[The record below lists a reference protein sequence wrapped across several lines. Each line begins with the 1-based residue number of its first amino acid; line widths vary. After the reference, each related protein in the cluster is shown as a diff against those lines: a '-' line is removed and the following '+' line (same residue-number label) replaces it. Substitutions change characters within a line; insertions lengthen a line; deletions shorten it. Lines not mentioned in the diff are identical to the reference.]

1 MRGKIGV
8 DMDYVELAK
17 TYKTPLYAYDL
28 AHITNAFNAIKNAFK
43 ARKSLICY
51 ALKANSNL
59 SIIHH
64 LAQLGSGADC
74 VSIGEVRRALR
85 AGIPKYKIIFS
96 GVGKQDNEIE
106 EALQS
111 DILFLNV
118 ESEEELLRIESIAKK
133 LDKIARISVRV
144 NPNIDAKT
152 HPYISTGLNENKF
165 GVDIE
170 QAKSMYIFAKNA
182 QFLEPIGI
190 HFHIGSQI
198 TDLEPIKQSAQKIAQ
213 LTHSLL
219 ALKIDLKFFDI
230 GGGIGIRYTDESLIN
245 PYDYAQAIL
254 EALYGLDL
262 TIICEPGRFLV
273 GESGVL
279 LTRVLYEK
287 HNGHKRFVI
296 VDAAMNDLMRPA
308 LYRATHQVEYFL
320 KDKRVDSSL
329 ESSLCDIVGPICESS
344 DYLAKNIK
352 LPPLQAG
359 DVLVLKNAGAYGYS
373 MASNYNTRPR
383 PAEVA
388 LMQGNAR
395 LIKHRESFEKMIEDE
410 ERLLEDTLEMP
421 LQSEDGENP

>member
-1 MRGKIGV
+1 MTLGIIGAMIEEITPLLELFGDYKGRQVGGNTYYEIQRGEHKIFVAYSKIGKV
-8 DMDYVELAK
+8 
-17 TYKTPLYAYDL
+17 
-28 AHITNAFNAIKNAFK
+28 H
-43 ARKSLICY
+43 S
-51 ALKANSNL
+51 ALTSSTMIL
-59 SIIHH
+59 HF
-64 LAQLGSGADC
+64 GC
-74 VSIGEVRRALR
+74 E
-85 AGIPKYKIIFS
+85 KIIFS